1 MLCFLCWDFSRRSRR
16 PRPHLPLCRDLG
28 ELADK
33 PVIADIHNSG
43 GLTPRVVDI
52 ILGSK
57 TAQTLSDGQFY
68 GVDAF
73 TSANMLRLARGCP
86 KLVDLV
92 WFLDGLTPLTDGNGQ
107 NVDDLTELL
116 ESRAKQSSEKTYFEI
131 DVFEEFGPWKAD
143 SYHYSNT

>member
-1 MLCFLCWDFSRRSRR
+1 MFSSLLGLLASI
-16 PRPHLPLCRDLG
+16 HVVLLPILQ
-28 ELADK
+28 
-33 PVIADIHNSG
+33 
-43 GLTPRVVDI
+43 TPRRACRQPVN
-52 ILGSK
+52 LGSK
-57 TAQTLSDGQFY
+57 TAQTLTDGLFY
-68 GVDAF
+68 SIDAF
-73 TSANMLRLARGCP
+73 TSANILRLARGCP

-92 WFLDGLTPLTDGNGQ
+92 WYLDGLTPLTDGNGQ

>member
-1 MLCFLCWDFSRRSRR
+1 M
-16 PRPHLPLCRDLG
+16 
-28 ELADK
+28 
-33 PVIADIHNSG
+33 
-43 GLTPRVVDI
+43 LTPRVVDI

-107 NVDDLTELL
+107 NVDDLEELL
-116 ESRAKQSSEKTYFEI
+116 KSRAKQSTEDTYFEI
-131 DVFEEFGPWKAD
+131 DVFEEHGPD
-143 SYHYSNT
+143 LE